1 MEKISSIVPQS
12 RRVSSTDLAAAP
24 AIRPGVPGFGRSE
37 GSSTRGV
44 KDDMT
49 TAQRAMAVQNKM
61 AEDRKKSQFE
71 SDLVS
76 RMSEQFFMQKS
87 RLPAEPKVEV
97 LGPEQEGWKEDEL
110 SKIPI
115 SKPSVDDYVPPGSF
129 IDVSA

>member
-12 RRVSSTDLAAAP
+12 RRVSATDLAAAP

-49 TAQRAMAVQNKM
+49 TAQRAVAIQSKM
-61 AEDRKKSQFE
+61 TEDRKKSQFE

-76 RMSEQFFMQKS
+76 RMSEQFFIQKS
-87 RLPAEPKVEV
+87 KLPAEPKMDLMGSE
-97 LGPEQEGWKEDEL
+97 LEEGLEDDF
-110 SKIPI
+110 SKATS
-115 SKPSVDDYVPPGSF
+115 SKTSVDDYVPPGSF
-129 IDVSA
+129 IDVSV